1 MDFLQLVFQIVVAV
15 ITFGLIIFI
24 HELGHFLVAK
34 SVGITVHEF
43 ALGMGPKL
51 WSMKRG
57 ETTYALRLVPIGGF
71 VQMEG
76 EDEES
81 DKAGSFGSK
90 KIWQRILVV
99 VAGALM
105 NILLGFLIILGLTI
119 SEDALSSSTI
129 AVFDEAATSS
139 SSLQVNDRILAI
151 NGAKVHIGNDIVF
164 ELLRDDDGAVDF
176 TVLRDG
182 QRLELPGV
190 QFETR
195 KAEDGTN
202 LISLDFKVYAL
213 EKSAR
218 NVALY
223 SFYWTGG
230 TVRQV
235 WVSLFD
241 LITGRYGLSQLSG
254 PVGVTT
260 AIGQAATM
268 GAQSVLLLIAL
279 ITINVGVFNLLPV
292 PALDGGR
299 LVFLLIELI
308 FRRPV
313 PQKYEAYIHAAGMLL
328 LFGLMIVVTF
338 NDIIRL
344 F

>member
-81 DKAGSFGSK
+81 DKAGAFGSK

-164 ELLRDDDGAVDF
+164 EL
-176 TVLRDG
+176 LRDG